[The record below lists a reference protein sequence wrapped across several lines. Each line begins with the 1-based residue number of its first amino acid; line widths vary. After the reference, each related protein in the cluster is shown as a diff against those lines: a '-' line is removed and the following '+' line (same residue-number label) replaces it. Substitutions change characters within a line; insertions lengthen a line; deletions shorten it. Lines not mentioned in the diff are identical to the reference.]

1 MTNRKHKWERDR
13 HLSQKKDELQ
23 VLNLELEQQKICKIL
38 VSIAYCI
45 QYTSLTTDVGK
56 VIIHKGSNQ
65 LLKQFQCEANL
76 PRLVKWVENASN
88 MMAQLGLAIR

>member
-13 HLSQKKDELQ
+13 HLSQKRDELQ

-38 VSIAYCI
+38 VS
-45 QYTSLTTDVGK
+45 SLTTDVGK

-88 MMAQLGLAIR
+88 MMAQLGLGIR